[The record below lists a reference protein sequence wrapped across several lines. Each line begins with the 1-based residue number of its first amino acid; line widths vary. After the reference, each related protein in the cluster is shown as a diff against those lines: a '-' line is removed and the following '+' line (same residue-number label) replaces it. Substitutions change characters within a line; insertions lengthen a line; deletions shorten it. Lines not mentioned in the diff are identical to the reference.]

1 MREGWSCSSSWAC
14 TQGQTYAYVACTFF
28 GLCPA
33 GLRLDFQVAGLG
45 QELGARLRAWL
56 RREMCI
62 SARSHPATQRR
73 PEETLESQPKD
84 RFVVPVAGNGVT
96 FEESE
101 GRRTAAC
108 SSLHT
113 RRR

>member
-1 MREGWSCSSSWAC
+1 VLASPAI
-14 TQGQTYAYVACTFF
+14 FF

-33 GLRLDFQVAGLG
+33 GLRLDFQVGGLG
-45 QELGARLRAWL
+45 QELGARLRAWPG
-56 RREMCI
+56 REMCM
-62 SARSHPATQRR
+62 SARSHLAIHRP

-84 RFVVPVAGNGVT
+84 RFVVPVAGNDVI

-101 GRRTAAC
+101 GKRTAAC

-113 RRR
+113 RR